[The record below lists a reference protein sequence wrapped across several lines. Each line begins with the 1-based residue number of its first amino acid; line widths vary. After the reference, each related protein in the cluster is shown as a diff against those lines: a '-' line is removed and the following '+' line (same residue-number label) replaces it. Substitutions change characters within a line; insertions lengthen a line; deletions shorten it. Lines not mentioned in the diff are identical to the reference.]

1 MGTLLPAFFLGGG
14 GSARRGSPPP
24 HVPMGLPSEPGPGR
38 GHPQHG
44 APQHQ
49 WGVQAG
55 CQHPHR
61 ALSGPSRP
69 QEGSLMGAA
78 RLRGQQRGGGRACP
92 LRPADSGAQSGLAP
106 GMLGSEPC
114 PAPPVGSGGPPR
126 PIFTFQ
132 EGSTMAEKTSPG
144 PGGGITPLQ
153 QMLAS
158 GTGAILTSLFVTP
171 LDVVK
176 IRLQAQRTPFSKGK
190 CFLYCNGLMDH
201 LYVCQNGP
209 GCTAWYK
216 APPPARF
223 TGTLDAFVKITRY
236 EGIRSLWSGLP
247 PTLVMA
253 VPATV
258 IYFTAYDQLRDYL
271 HARTGSRG
279 HHIPLLAGA
288 LARREYPRVIS
299 PLELIRTKMQSRQLS
314 YRELRVCIQSAVA
327 QDGWLSLW
335 RGWGP
340 TVLRDV
346 PFSALYWFNYELVRE
361 WLCAQARLDEATFMI
376 SFASGAISGTV
387 AAVLTLPFDVVK
399 TQRQIELG
407 GSEMHPVAASKP
419 SSTWLL
425 MRRIRAESGTRGL
438 FAGEAVTPPHPFL
451 GEFWGAPGVIVG
463 LTALSLQGSCPVS
476 LRWPPP
482 VPS

>member
-1 MGTLLPAFFLGGG
+1 
-14 GSARRGSPPP
+14 
-24 HVPMGLPSEPGPGR
+24 
-38 GHPQHG
+38 
-44 APQHQ
+44 
-49 WGVQAG
+49 
-55 CQHPHR
+55 
-61 ALSGPSRP
+61 
-69 QEGSLMGAA
+69 
-78 RLRGQQRGGGRACP
+78 
-92 LRPADSGAQSGLAP
+92 
-106 GMLGSEPC
+106 
-114 PAPPVGSGGPPR
+114 
-126 PIFTFQ
+126 
-132 EGSTMAEKTSPG
+132 MAEKTLPS

-158 GTGAILTSLFVTP
+158 GTGAILTSLFGEDGGERVGAGGWWGPAGLKDGVVSVTP

-176 IRLQAQRTPFSKGK
+176 IRLQAQRTPFSKGVPCLTVMLLSPAAGK

-201 LYVCQNGP
+201 LYVCQNGN

-216 APPPARF
+216 APTRF
-223 TGTLDAFVKITRY
+223 SGTLDAFVKITRY

-258 IYFTAYDQLRDYL
+258 IYFTTYDQLRDYL
-271 HARTGSRG
+271 QARTGSRG

-288 LARREYPRVIS
+288 LARLGAVTVIS

-314 YRELRVCIQSAVA
+314 YRELGVCIQSAVA

-361 WLCAQARLDEATFMI
+361 WLCRQARLEEATFMI
-376 SFASGAISGTV
+376 SFTSGAISGTV

-407 GSEMHPVAASKP
+407 DSEVHPVTTSKP

-438 FAGEAVTPPHPFL
+438 FAGFL
-451 GEFWGAPGVIVG
+451 PRVIKVAPACAIMISTYEFGKTFFQKLNQERRLPG
-463 LTALSLQGSCPVS
+463 L
-476 LRWPPP
+476 
-482 VPS
+482 

>member
-1 MGTLLPAFFLGGG
+1 MPI
-14 GSARRGSPPP
+14 
-24 HVPMGLPSEPGPGR
+24 
-38 GHPQHG
+38 
-44 APQHQ
+44 
-49 WGVQAG
+49 
-55 CQHPHR
+55 
-61 ALSGPSRP
+61 
-69 QEGSLMGAA
+69 A
-78 RLRGQQRGGGRACP
+78 RLE
-92 LRPADSGAQSGLAP
+92 GASA
-106 GMLGSEPC
+106 
-114 PAPPVGSGGPPR
+114 
-126 PIFTFQ
+126 
-132 EGSTMAEKTSPG
+132 MAEKTSPS
-144 PGGGITPLQ
+144 PSGGITPLQ

-176 IRLQAQRTPFSKGK
+176 IRLQAQRTPFSKALPVRSVPWGAQQATWK

-201 LYVCQNGP
+201 LYVCQNGN

-216 APPPARF
+216 APTHF

-258 IYFTAYDQLRDYL
+258 IYFTTYDQLRDYL

-288 LARREYPRVIS
+288 LARLGAVTVIS

-314 YRELRVCIQSAVA
+314 YRELGVCIQSAVA

-346 PFSALYWFNYELVRE
+346 PFSALYWFNYELVKE
-361 WLCAQARLDEATFMI
+361 WLCGQARLDEATFMI

-407 GSEMHPVAASKP
+407 DSEVHPVTASKP

-438 FAGEAVTPPHPFL
+438 FAGFL
-451 GEFWGAPGVIVG
+451 PRVIKVAPACAIMISTYEFGKTFFQKLNQERRLRG
-463 LTALSLQGSCPVS
+463 L
-476 LRWPPP
+476 
-482 VPS
+482 

>member
-1 MGTLLPAFFLGGG
+1 
-14 GSARRGSPPP
+14 
-24 HVPMGLPSEPGPGR
+24 
-38 GHPQHG
+38 
-44 APQHQ
+44 
-49 WGVQAG
+49 
-55 CQHPHR
+55 
-61 ALSGPSRP
+61 
-69 QEGSLMGAA
+69 
-78 RLRGQQRGGGRACP
+78 
-92 LRPADSGAQSGLAP
+92 
-106 GMLGSEPC
+106 
-114 PAPPVGSGGPPR
+114 
-126 PIFTFQ
+126 
-132 EGSTMAEKTSPG
+132 MAEKTSPG
-144 PGGGITPLQ
+144 PSVAITPLQ

-176 IRLQAQRTPFSKGK
+176 IRLQAQRTPFSKAWLVRSVPQGSQHATWK

-201 LYVCQNGP
+201 LYVCQNGNS
-209 GCTAWYK
+209 CTAWYK
-216 APPPARF
+216 TPTCF
-223 TGTLDAFVKITRY
+223 NGTLDAFVKITRH

-258 IYFTAYDQLRDYL
+258 IYFTTYDQLRDYL

-288 LARREYPRVIS
+288 LARLGAVTLIS

-346 PFSALYWFNYELVRE
+346 PFSGMAVGWGVGDTGGDAPQSHRSAGTPLLPALYWFNYELVRE
-361 WLCAQARLDEATFMI
+361 WLCRQTRLDEATFMV
-376 SFASGAISGTV
+376 SFVSGAISGTV

-399 TQRQIELG
+399 TQRQIQLGDSEL
-407 GSEMHPVAASKP
+407 HPAAASKP

-425 MRRIRAESGTRGL
+425 LRRIRAESGTRGL
-438 FAGEAVTPPHPFL
+438 FAGFL
-451 GEFWGAPGVIVG
+451 PRVIKVAPACAIMISTYEFGKTFFQKLNQERRLRG
-463 LTALSLQGSCPVS
+463 L
-476 LRWPPP
+476 
-482 VPS
+482 